1 MDDVA
6 AWFKWLNQATGI
18 KLTIFY
24 DSYDRSRFIEGL
36 LTTLQ
41 VSAICLVVSLILGA
55 VVAWLYGSR
64 SALVRGA
71 AHAYVQLFR
80 NTPPLVQIYF
90 FYFAIGPLLPKVGG
104 APILGSIGWAVIAL
118 SLLETAFSAEIFR
131 AGIEAVPRSMI
142 EAAQSL
148 GYSRAQIFRQI
159 VFPLALRVTMP
170 ALNNNLVNLVKTTT
184 LGYAIAVPELLYMSS
199 QIWSEQVNVPSMMM
213 VLLVT
218 YVVIVGII
226 NQVMQWLE
234 ARMRIPGFGQ

>member
-90 FYFAIGPLLPKVGG
+90 FY
-104 APILGSIGWAVIAL
+104 
-118 SLLETAFSAEIFR
+118 
-131 AGIEAVPRSMI
+131 
-142 EAAQSL
+142 
-148 GYSRAQIFRQI
+148 
-159 VFPLALRVTMP
+159 
-170 ALNNNLVNLVKTTT
+170 
-184 LGYAIAVPELLYMSS
+184 
-199 QIWSEQVNVPSMMM
+199 
-213 VLLVT
+213 
-218 YVVIVGII
+218 
-226 NQVMQWLE
+226 
-234 ARMRIPGFGQ
+234 